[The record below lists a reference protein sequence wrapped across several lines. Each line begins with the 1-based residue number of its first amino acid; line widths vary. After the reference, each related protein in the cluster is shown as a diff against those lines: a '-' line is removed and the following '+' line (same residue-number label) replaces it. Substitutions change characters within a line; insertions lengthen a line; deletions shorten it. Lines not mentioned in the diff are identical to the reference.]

1 MFYTVPGTT
10 VSFII
15 NISYANGRNTG
26 RQCSKYKNNKKNKHT
41 KTYDTII
48 KHTRRK
54 MTGKNISV

>member
-26 RQCSKYKNNKKNKHT
+26 RQCSKYKNNKKTNTQKHM
-41 KTYDTII
+41 IQL
-48 KHTRRK
+48 
-54 MTGKNISV
+54 